1 MATNKKHPGWKVGRL
16 SKMQGF
22 KPEDPVFEPGVPEEY
37 LYVWTKRNYWLRPN
51 ETDNKSVVLASEGE

>member
-1 MATNKKHPGWKVGRL
+1 
-16 SKMQGF
+16 MQGF